1 MSDRVKSAVDSI
13 YSIEKLLEKFE
24 KRFSSIEAQVKILN
38 QKVDKA
44 IKISKKEDSVV
55 GSPSAKP
62 PVVSPK
68 PAGEVK
74 KLVLGSVKVFGY
86 IVNKSKEPIQG
97 VDINIYD
104 EENDVIKKIQTN
116 NDGYWSARLPSG
128 RFGIEYIHKKF
139 KPINRTI
146 SIPEGVSEFEVR

>member
-62 PVVSPK
+62 PVMSPK

-74 KLVLGSVKVFGY
+74 SWSLEVVKYLV
-86 IVNKSKEPIQG
+86 I
-97 VDINIYD
+97 
-104 EENDVIKKIQTN
+104 
-116 NDGYWSARLPSG
+116 
-128 RFGIEYIHKKF
+128 
-139 KPINRTI
+139 
-146 SIPEGVSEFEVR
+146 

>member
-1 MSDRVKSAVDSI
+1 MSDRTKSAVDAI
-13 YSIEKLLEKFE
+13 YAIEELLEKFE

-44 IKISKKEDSVV
+44 IKSSKKEDSVV

-62 PVVSPK
+62 PVGSPK

-74 KLVLGSVKVFGY
+74 KLVLGSVKAFGY
-86 IVNKSKEPIQG
+86 IVNKNKEPIQG